1 MRKKGSVTVEA
12 SYLIPTILIVII
24 MLEFL
29 LFYMYDK
36 VALWAD
42 TYYMALRIAQQERED
57 ITSDVEQDW
66 LLLCKDTLILYQ
78 KSKVSVKH
86 TTGKIEV
93 SGQIEFSIPFW
104 RKVTITEK
112 SLVSTGRGKKQ
123 VARAVK
129 WK

>member
-112 SLVSTGRGKKQ
+112 SLVSTGSGKKQ